1 MFGKMEKHA
10 DLVHAMADKA
20 GIDVG
25 RNILNGRLGA
35 TKLREAVMLCTNCRN
50 VGACETALADQDS
63 HSVPEFCLNKPIF
76 DALAP

>member
-20 GIDVG
+20 GVDLSE
-25 RNILNGRLGA
+25 NILQGRLGA
-35 TKLREAVMLCTNCRN
+35 TKLREAVMLCTHCRN
-50 VGACETALADQDS
+50 VGAWEAALADQNR
-63 HSVPEFCLNKPIF
+63 HSVPEFCLNKPNV